1 MNART
6 KKFTLIGL
14 AVVLLIGSTLMQRTL
29 NHDREALG
37 LTRVA
42 PLENAPPILAF
53 TTVALGGFRGLIANA
68 LWIRATEMQ
77 ENDKFFEMAQLADWI
92 TKLEPH
98 YVAVWVN
105 QAWNMSYNISVK
117 FKDFDD
123 RWRWVNRGIS
133 LLRDEGL
140 KYNPNEVLIYRELA
154 WQFQHKMGANLDD
167 ANMVYKQEW
176 IFAMASVF
184 GKGEPKLDALLNPK
198 TEEDFKRLDLL
209 TNKFKMNPVF
219 MKQVDDKHGPLE
231 WRLPEAHAIYWASQ
245 GLRAAAENPTKIKPE
260 ELIQL
265 RRVVYQCMQLSLQ
278 RGRLISDNYAQRFD
292 FGPNLEIVEK
302 VSKAYEQAMIDE
314 PGMSNNIATAHRNL
328 LGNAVYFLYEHD
340 RIPEALNWYKYL
352 GEKYPNKTLLSDK
365 PDSYP
370 ANVTLE
376 EFAVGRIVED
386 VGETSRDRVKA
397 AMEGQLARSYRQ
409 LILGDKKRSA
419 GLRHLAEMLRAA
431 YMKKIAGGANEKRI
445 GLPTVE
451 DVEQQVLKRLL
462 DPRENY
468 WPWEMRTALRSA
480 LGLPPEIIPTTTTE
494 TNAPSAAPITNTPP
508 ATVAPG
514 K

>member
-1 MNART
+1 MNSRA
-6 KKFTLIGL
+6 KKIFLTTM
-14 AVVLLIGSTLMQRTL
+14 AVALLIASTMIQRTL
-29 NHDREALG
+29 NRDRDALG

-98 YVAVWVN
+98 YVAVWIN

-123 RWRWVNRGIS
+123 RWRWVQRGIS

-167 ANMVYKQEW
+167 ANMVYKQAW
-176 IFAMASVF
+176 IYEMATVF

-198 TEEDFKRLDLL
+198 SEEELQRLYIL
-209 TNKFKMNPVF
+209 TNKFKMDPAF
-219 MKQVDDKHGPLE
+219 MKFVDDKHGPLE
-231 WRLPEAHAIYWASQ
+231 WRLPEAHAIYWASM
-245 GLRAAAENPTKIKPE
+245 GLHEAELHPTKVKAD

-278 RGRLISDNYAQRFD
+278 RGRLIADNYAKRFD

-302 VSKAYEQAMIDE
+302 VSAAYEQAMLDE
-314 PGMSNNIATAHRNL
+314 PQMSNNIATAHRNL

-340 RIPEALNWYKYL
+340 RIPEALKWYRYL
-352 GEKYPNKTLLSDK
+352 GQKYPEKALLADRL
-365 PDSYP
+365 DSYP
-370 ANVTLE
+370 ANLTLE

-409 LILGDKKRSA
+409 LILGDKKRA
-419 GLRHLAEMLRAA
+419 EGLRNLATMLRQA
-431 YMKKIAGGANEKRI
+431 YMKKISGGANEQRI
-445 GLPTVE
+445 GLPSV
-451 DVEQQVLKRLL
+451 DVVEQQVLQRLL
-462 DPRENY
+462 DAKENY
-468 WPWEMRTALRSA
+468 WPVEMRNALRSA
-480 LGLPPEIIPTTTTE
+480 LGLPPESAQPLPPEANLPTAT
-494 TNAPSAAPITNTPP
+494 TNAPPAVAAPKN
-508 ATVAPG
+508 
-514 K
+514 